1 MTPCRK
7 MSLSPCQPTRIMD
20 SLSLNDI
27 INENTEFIPLMISDD
42 EVEINN
48 EQLPELLPILPL
60 RNTVIFPGVVAPIT
74 AGRDKSLRLIRSITD
89 EPKFVGMIAQ
99 KDGETEEP
107 GAGDVFPTGTLA
119 QIVKSFKMPDGNT
132 TIIIQGKKR
141 FRILEWTQNEPFNM
155 AKVEFLPE
163 FVPGE
168 EDIEFNVLM
177 DSIKEVAGRLI
188 QESPNIPSEAQ
199 AALDNIKS
207 NTFLLN
213 FIASNSSMT
222 LNKKQEVLGLDSL
235 KERATKVLEGLNR
248 ELRMLEVKNEIHD
261 KVKHEFD
268 QQQREYFLHQ
278 QMKTIQEELGGN
290 SSETEIQEMR
300 QKSTAKKWN
309 KKASDHFEK
318 ELKKL
323 QRLNP
328 QMPEFA
334 IQRNYLEF
342 LLELPFESKGR
353 ADINLKKAENILHK
367 DHYGLEKVK
376 ERILEHLAVLK
387 LKGDMKSPILCLAGP
402 PGVGKTSLGKSI
414 ADALGRPY
422 VRMSLGGLRDEAEI
436 RGHRKTYIGAMPG
449 RILQNMKKA
458 GSNDPVFILDEIDKL
473 SYGNGGDPS
482 SSMLEVLDPEQNDS
496 FYDNYLEM
504 GYDLSKVFFIATAN
518 NLGAIQP
525 ALLDRMEI
533 IDVTGYTTDEKV
545 EIAKRHLVPKQ
556 LGNHGITK
564 DQFSI
569 AKRELKSVVE
579 GYTRESGVRNLDK
592 KIAKLIRS
600 TAKDIAMGDVEKA
613 KIGKSDLETILGPS
627 RERDVYEGNDH
638 AGVVTGLAWTP
649 VGGDILFIESSL
661 HKGTGK
667 VIITGNLG
675 DVMKESATIAM
686 AYLKA
691 NSDQVGIDAGL
702 FNAYDINIHV
712 PQGAIPKDGPSAGVT
727 LLTALTSLFKQQLVA
742 PKLAMTGEIT
752 LRGKVLPVGGIK
764 EKILAAKRA
773 KINTIILCDKNRR
786 DIEEI
791 EDHYIKGMT
800 FHYVSE
806 MQEVLELAILDKKV
820 KGAKVLEPSLKKG

>member
-1 MTPCRK
+1 
-7 MSLSPCQPTRIMD
+7 MD
-20 SLSLNDI
+20 SLSLSDI
-27 INENTEFIPLMISDD
+27 INESTEFIPLMTSDD
-42 EVEINN
+42 EVEINSTD
-48 EQLPELLPILPL
+48 LPEELAILPL

-74 AGRDKSLRLIRSITD
+74 AGRDKSLRLIRSITE
-89 EPKFVGMIAQ
+89 EPKYVGMIAQ
-99 KDGETEEP
+99 RDGDNEDP
-107 GAGDVFPTGTLA
+107 GAADVFPIGTLA

-141 FRILEWTQNEPFNM
+141 FKVLEWTQTEPYNR

-163 FVPGE
+163 FVPA
-168 EDIEFNVLM
+168 EDDVEFNILM
-177 DSIKEVAGRLI
+177 ESIKDVAAQLI
-188 QESPNIPSEAQ
+188 QDSPHIPTEAQ

-222 LNKKQEVLGLDSL
+222 LDKKQEVLELDEL
-235 KERATKVLEGLNR
+235 KDRATKVLEGLNL
-248 ELRMLEVKNEIHD
+248 ELKMLEVKNEIQD

-290 SSETEIQEMR
+290 SSETEIEELR
-300 QKSTAKKWN
+300 QRAKTKTWDEGTAERF
-309 KKASDHFEK
+309 DK
-318 ELKKL
+318 EIKKL

-342 LLELPFESKGR
+342 MLDLPFEPKGSSEI
-353 ADINLKKAENILHK
+353 DLKAATAVLDK

-387 LKGDMKSPILCLAGP
+387 LKGDMKSPIIFLAGP

-414 ADALGRPY
+414 AEALGRPY

-473 SYGNGGDPS
+473 SYGTGGDPS

-525 ALLDRMEI
+525 ALLDRMEV
-533 IDVTGYTTDEKV
+533 IDVTGYTIEEKV
-545 EIAKRHLVPKQ
+545 EIARQHLVPKQ
-556 LGNHGITK
+556 LDNHGLTK

-569 AKRELKSVVE
+569 TKPVLKSLVE

-592 KIAKLIRS
+592 KVAKLIRS
-600 TAKDIAMGDVEKA
+600 TAKDVAMGNETVPSISKEQLEK
-613 KIGKSDLETILGPS
+613 ILGPS
-627 RERDVYEGNDH
+627 RERDIYEGNAH

-661 HKGTGK
+661 AKGNGK

-675 DVMKESATIAM
+675 DVMKESATIAL
-686 AYLKA
+686 AYLKSNA
-691 NSDQVGIDAGL
+691 EQLGIDSRL
-702 FNAYDINIHV
+702 FTSYDINIHV

-727 LLTALTSLFKQQLVA
+727 LLTALTSLFTQKKVA

-773 KINTIILCDKNRR
+773 KITNILLCDKNRK

-791 EDHYIKGMT
+791 EAHYLKGMT
-800 FHYVSE
+800 FHYVQE
-806 MQEVLELAILDKKV
+806 MSEVLELAILDQKV
-820 KGAKVLEPSLKKG
+820 KGAKKLEPAKKNG

>member
-1 MTPCRK
+1 
-7 MSLSPCQPTRIMD
+7 MD
-20 SLSLNDI
+20 SLSLSDI
-27 INENTEFIPLMISDD
+27 INESTEFIPLMTSDD
-42 EVEINN
+42 EVEINSTD
-48 EQLPELLPILPL
+48 LPEELAILPL

-74 AGRDKSLRLIRSITD
+74 AGRDKSLRLIRSITE
-89 EPKFVGMIAQ
+89 EPKYVGMIAQ
-99 KDGETEEP
+99 RDGDNEDP
-107 GAGDVFPTGTLA
+107 GAADVFPIGTLA

-141 FRILEWTQNEPFNM
+141 FKVLEWTQTEPYNR

-163 FVPGE
+163 FVPA
-168 EDIEFNVLM
+168 EDDVEFNILM
-177 DSIKEVAGRLI
+177 ESIKDVAAQLI
-188 QESPNIPSEAQ
+188 QDSPHIPTEAQ

-222 LNKKQEVLGLDSL
+222 LDKKQEVLELDEL
-235 KERATKVLEGLNR
+235 KDRATKVLEGLNL
-248 ELRMLEVKNEIHD
+248 ELKMLEVKNEIQD

-290 SSETEIQEMR
+290 SSETEIEELR
-300 QKSTAKKWN
+300 QRAKTKTWNDSTAERF
-309 KKASDHFEK
+309 DK
-318 ELKKL
+318 EIKKL

-342 LLELPFESKGR
+342 MLDLPFEPKGSSEI
-353 ADINLKKAENILHK
+353 DLKAATAVLDK

-387 LKGDMKSPILCLAGP
+387 LKGDMKSPIICLAGP

-414 ADALGRPY
+414 AEALGRPY

-473 SYGNGGDPS
+473 SYGTGGDPS

-525 ALLDRMEI
+525 ALLDRMEV
-533 IDVTGYTTDEKV
+533 IDVTGYTIEEKV
-545 EIAKRHLVPKQ
+545 EIARQHLVPKQ
-556 LGNHGITK
+556 LDNHGLTK

-569 AKRELKSVVE
+569 TKPVLKSLVE

-592 KIAKLIRS
+592 KVAKLIRS
-600 TAKDIAMGDVEKA
+600 TAKDVAMGNEAVSSISKEQLEK
-613 KIGKSDLETILGPS
+613 ILGPS
-627 RERDVYEGNDH
+627 RERDIYEGNAH

-661 HKGTGK
+661 AKGNGK

-675 DVMKESATIAM
+675 DVMKESATIAL
-686 AYLKA
+686 AYLKSNA
-691 NSDQVGIDAGL
+691 EQLGIDSRL
-702 FNAYDINIHV
+702 FTSYDINIHV

-727 LLTALTSLFKQQLVA
+727 LLTALTSLFTQKKVA

-773 KINTIILCDKNRR
+773 KITNILLCDKNRK

-791 EDHYIKGMT
+791 EAHYLKGMT
-800 FHYVSE
+800 FHYVQE
-806 MQEVLELAILDKKV
+806 MSEVLELAILDQKV
-820 KGAKVLEPSLKKG
+820 KGAKKLEPAKKNG

>member
-1 MTPCRK
+1 MDTL
-7 MSLSPCQPTRIMD
+7 SLS
-20 SLSLNDI
+20 DI
-27 INENTEFIPLMISDD
+27 ISESTEFIPLMTSDE
-42 EVEINN
+42 EVEINDD
-48 EQLPELLPILPL
+48 QIPELLPILPL

-74 AGRDKSLRLIRSITD
+74 AGRDKSLRLIKSIKED
-89 EPKFVGMIAQ
+89 QKFVGMIAQ
-99 KDGETEEP
+99 RDGATEDP
-107 GAGDVFPTGTLA
+107 GQNEVFPTGTLA

-141 FRILEWTQNEPFNM
+141 FRILEWVETEPFNM

-168 EDIEFNVLM
+168 DDAEFTVLM
-177 DSIKEVAGRLI
+177 DSIKDIAARLI
-188 QESPNIPSEAQ
+188 QESPHIPSEAQ

-213 FIASNSSMT
+213 FIASNSSMK
-222 LNKKQEVLGLDSL
+222 LEKKQEVLELDSL
-235 KERATKVLEGLNR
+235 KERAVKVLEGLNL
-248 ELRMLEVKNEIHD
+248 ELKMLEVKNEIHD

-290 SSETEIQEMR
+290 SSEGDIEEMR
-300 QKSTAKKWN
+300 QRSKGKTWDSKT
-309 KKASDHFEK
+309 SEHFEK
-318 ELKKL
+318 ELRKL

-342 LLELPFESKGR
+342 MLDLPFKSKGD
-353 ADINLKKAENILHK
+353 ASINLKAAQKSLDA

-414 ADALGRPY
+414 AEALGRPY

-449 RILQNMKKA
+449 RVLQNMKKA

-473 SYGNGGDPS
+473 SYGTGGDPS
-482 SSMLEVLDPEQNDS
+482 SSMLEVLDPEQNNS

-533 IDVTGYTTDEKV
+533 INVSGYTTDEKV

-556 LGNHGITK
+556 LENHGLTK
-564 DQFSI
+564 GQFSI
-569 AKRELKSVVE
+569 GKPELKAVVE
-579 GYTRESGVRNLDK
+579 GYTRESGVRSLDK
-592 KIAKLIRS
+592 KVAKLIRH
-600 TAKDIAMGDVEKA
+600 TAKDIAMGDADVVKIEKEA
-613 KIGKSDLETILGPS
+613 IGTILGPS
-627 RERDVYEGNDH
+627 RERDSYEGNDH

-649 VGGDILFIESSL
+649 VGGDILFIESSISR
-661 HKGTGK
+661 GNGK
-667 VIITGNLG
+667 VIVTGNLG
-675 DVMKESATIAM
+675 DVMKESATIAL
-686 AYLKA
+686 AYLKSNA
-691 NSDQVGIDAGL
+691 EELGIDPKL
-702 FNAYDINIHV
+702 FTSYDINIHV
-712 PQGAIPKDGPSAGVT
+712 PQGAIPKDGPSAGIT
-727 LLTALTSLFKQQLVA
+727 LLTALTSLFTQKRVA
-742 PKLAMTGEIT
+742 AKLAMTGEIT

-773 KINTIILCDKNRR
+773 KITTIVLCDKNRK

-791 EDHYIKGMT
+791 EDHYLKGMT
-800 FHYVSE
+800 FHYVGE
-806 MQEVLELAILDKKV
+806 MREVLDLAILDQKV
-820 KGAKVLEPSLKKG
+820 KNAKKLVPVETIKS

>member
-1 MTPCRK
+1 
-7 MSLSPCQPTRIMD
+7 MD
-20 SLSLNDI
+20 SLSLSDI
-27 INENTEFIPLMISDD
+27 INESTEFIPLMTSDD
-42 EVEINN
+42 EVEINSTD
-48 EQLPELLPILPL
+48 LPEELAILPL

-74 AGRDKSLRLIRSITD
+74 AGRDKSLRLIRGITG
-89 EPKFVGMIAQ
+89 EPKYVGMIAQ
-99 KDGETEEP
+99 RDGDNEDP
-107 GAGDVFPTGTLA
+107 GASDVFPIGTLA

-141 FRILEWTQNEPFNM
+141 FKVLEWTQTEPYNR

-163 FVPGE
+163 FVPA
-168 EDIEFNVLM
+168 EDDVEFNILM
-177 DSIKEVAGRLI
+177 ESIKDIAAQLI
-188 QESPNIPSEAQ
+188 QDSPHIPTEAQ

-222 LNKKQEVLGLDSL
+222 LDKKQEVLELDEL
-235 KERATKVLEGLNR
+235 KDRATKVLEGLNL
-248 ELRMLEVKNEIHD
+248 ELKMLEVKNEIQD
-261 KVKHEFD
+261 KVKNEFD

-290 SSETEIQEMR
+290 SSETEIEELR
-300 QKSTAKKWN
+300 QRAKTKTWNDSTAERF
-309 KKASDHFEK
+309 DK
-318 ELKKL
+318 EIKKL

-342 LLELPFESKGR
+342 MLDLPFEPKGSSEI
-353 ADINLKKAENILHK
+353 DLKAATAVLDK

-387 LKGDMKSPILCLAGP
+387 LKGDMKSPIICLGGP

-414 ADALGRPY
+414 AEALGRPY

-473 SYGNGGDPS
+473 SYGTGGDPS

-525 ALLDRMEI
+525 ALLDRMEV
-533 IDVTGYTTDEKV
+533 IDVNGYTIEEKV
-545 EIAKRHLVPKQ
+545 EIARQHLVPKQ
-556 LGNHGITK
+556 LDNHGLTK

-569 AKRELKSVVE
+569 TKPVLKSLVE

-592 KIAKLIRS
+592 KVAKLIRS
-600 TAKDIAMGDVEKA
+600 TAKDVAMGNEAVQSISKEQLEK
-613 KIGKSDLETILGPS
+613 ILGPS
-627 RERDVYEGNDH
+627 RERDIYEGNTH

-661 HKGTGK
+661 AKGTGK

-675 DVMKESATIAM
+675 DVMKESATIAL
-686 AYLKA
+686 AYLKSNA
-691 NSDQVGIDAGL
+691 EQLGIDSRL
-702 FNAYDINIHV
+702 FTSYDINIHV

-727 LLTALTSLFKQQLVA
+727 LLTALTSLFTQKKVA

-773 KINTIILCDKNRR
+773 KITNILLCDKNRK

-791 EDHYIKGMT
+791 EAHYLKGMT
-800 FHYVSE
+800 FHYVQE
-806 MQEVLELAILDKKV
+806 MSEVLELAILDQKV
-820 KGAKVLEPSLKKG
+820 KGAKKLEPLKKNG

>member
-1 MTPCRK
+1 
-7 MSLSPCQPTRIMD
+7 MD
-20 SLSLNDI
+20 SLSLSDI
-27 INENTEFIPLMISDD
+27 INESTEFIPLMTSDE

-48 EQLPELLPILPL
+48 TDLPEELPILPL

-74 AGRDKSLRLIRSITD
+74 AGRDKSLRLIRDIKE
-89 EPKFVGMIAQ
+89 EPKYVGMITQ
-99 KDGETEEP
+99 KDGDTEEP
-107 GAGDVFPTGTLA
+107 TSDDVFPTGTLA

-141 FRILEWTQNEPFNM
+141 FRILEWTTTEPYNR

-163 FVPGE
+163 FVPEE
-168 EDIEFNVLM
+168 EDVEFNIVM
-177 DSIKEVAGRLI
+177 DSIKEVAAQLI
-188 QESPNIPSEAQ
+188 QDSPHIPTEAQ

-213 FIASNSSMT
+213 FIASNSSMV
-222 LNKKQEVLGLDSL
+222 LEKKQEVLELDSL
-235 KERATKVLEGLNR
+235 KDRASNVLEGLNL
-248 ELRMLEVKNEIHD
+248 ELKKLEVKNEIQD
-261 KVKHEFD
+261 KVKLEFD

-290 SSETEIQEMR
+290 SSETEIEELR
-300 QKSTAKKWN
+300 QRAKKKKWN
-309 KKASDHFEK
+309 PSSSERFNK

-342 LLELPFESKGR
+342 MLDLPYEGKGL
-353 ADINLKKAENILHK
+353 ASIDLKDATKVLDR

-387 LKGDMKSPILCLAGP
+387 LKGDMKSPIICLAGP

-414 ADALGRPY
+414 AEALGRPY
-422 VRMSLGGLRDEAEI
+422 LRMSLGGLRDEAEI

-473 SYGNGGDPS
+473 SYGTGGDPS

-525 ALLDRMEI
+525 ALLDRMEV
-533 IDVTGYTTDEKV
+533 IDVTGYTIEEKV
-545 EIAKRHLVPKQ
+545 EIAKQHLVPKQ
-556 LGNHGITK
+556 LDNHGITK

-569 AKRELKSVVE
+569 AKPTLKSLVE

-592 KIAKLIRS
+592 KVAKLVRS
-600 TAKDIAMGDVEKA
+600 TAKDIALGTEAHTKVNVER
-613 KIGKSDLETILGPS
+613 LEEILGPP
-627 RERDVYEGNDH
+627 RERDIYEGNNH

-661 HKGTGK
+661 AKGSGK

-675 DVMKESATIAM
+675 VVMKESATIAI

-691 NSDQVGIDAGL
+691 NADELGIDQNL
-702 FNAYDINIHV
+702 FKAYDINIHV
-712 PQGAIPKDGPSAGVT
+712 PQGAIPKDGPSAGIT
-727 LLTALTSLFKQQLVA
+727 LLTALTSLFTQKKVA

-752 LRGKVLPVGGIK
+752 LRGRVLPVGGIK

-773 KINTIILCDKNRR
+773 KISTILLCEKNRK

-791 EDHYIKGMT
+791 EAHYLKGMT
-800 FHYVSE
+800 FHYISE
-806 MQEVLELAILDKKV
+806 MSEVLDLAILNQKV
-820 KGAKVLEPSLKKG
+820 KGAKTLSVETKKT

>member
-1 MTPCRK
+1 MNMDTL
-7 MSLSPCQPTRIMD
+7 SLS
-20 SLSLNDI
+20 DI
-27 INENTEFIPLMISDD
+27 ISESTEFIPLMTSDE
-42 EVEINN
+42 EVEINDD
-48 EQLPELLPILPL
+48 QIPELLPILPL

-74 AGRDKSLRLIRSITD
+74 AGRDKSLRLIKSIKED
-89 EPKFVGMIAQ
+89 QKFVGMIAQ
-99 KDGETEEP
+99 RDGATEDP
-107 GAGDVFPTGTLA
+107 GQNEVFPTGTLA

-141 FRILEWTQNEPFNM
+141 FRILEWVETEPFNM

-168 EDIEFNVLM
+168 DDTEFTVLM
-177 DSIKEVAGRLI
+177 DSIKDIAARLI
-188 QESPNIPSEAQ
+188 QESPHIPSEAQ

-213 FIASNSSMT
+213 FIASNSSMK
-222 LNKKQEVLGLDSL
+222 LEKKQEVLELDSL
-235 KERATKVLEGLNR
+235 KERAVKVLEGLNL
-248 ELRMLEVKNEIHD
+248 ELKMLEVKNEIHD

-290 SSETEIQEMR
+290 SSEGDIEEMR
-300 QKSTAKKWN
+300 QRSKSKTWDSKT
-309 KKASDHFEK
+309 SEHFEK
-318 ELKKL
+318 ELRKL

-342 LLELPFESKGR
+342 ILDLPFESKGD
-353 ADINLKKAENILHK
+353 ASINLKAAQKSLDA

-414 ADALGRPY
+414 AEALGRPY

-449 RILQNMKKA
+449 RVLQNMKKA

-473 SYGNGGDPS
+473 SYGTGGDPS
-482 SSMLEVLDPEQNDS
+482 SSMLEVLDPEQNNS

-533 IDVTGYTTDEKV
+533 INVSGYTTDEKV

-556 LGNHGITK
+556 LENHGLTK
-564 DQFSI
+564 GQFSI
-569 AKRELKSVVE
+569 GKPELKAVVE
-579 GYTRESGVRNLDK
+579 GYTRESGVRSLDK
-592 KIAKLIRS
+592 KVAKLIRH
-600 TAKDIAMGDVEKA
+600 TAKDIAMGDADVVKIEKEA
-613 KIGKSDLETILGPS
+613 IGTILGPS
-627 RERDVYEGNDH
+627 RERDSYEGNDH

-649 VGGDILFIESSL
+649 VGGDILFIESSISR
-661 HKGTGK
+661 GNGK
-667 VIITGNLG
+667 VIVTGNLG
-675 DVMKESATIAM
+675 DVMKESATIAL
-686 AYLKA
+686 AYLKSNA
-691 NSDQVGIDAGL
+691 EELGIDPKL
-702 FNAYDINIHV
+702 FTSYDINIHV
-712 PQGAIPKDGPSAGVT
+712 PQGAIPKDGPSAGIT
-727 LLTALTSLFKQQLVA
+727 LLTALTSLFTQKRVA
-742 PKLAMTGEIT
+742 AKLAMTGEIT

-773 KINTIILCDKNRR
+773 KITTIVLCDKNRK

-791 EDHYIKGMT
+791 EDHYLKGMT
-800 FHYVSE
+800 FHYVGE
-806 MQEVLELAILDKKV
+806 MREVLDLAILDQKV
-820 KGAKVLEPSLKKG
+820 KNAKKLVPVETKKS

>member
-1 MTPCRK
+1 
-7 MSLSPCQPTRIMD
+7 MD
-20 SLSLNDI
+20 SLSLSDI
-27 INENTEFIPLMISDD
+27 INESTEFIPLMTSDE

-48 EQLPELLPILPL
+48 TDLPEELPILPL

-74 AGRDKSLRLIRSITD
+74 AGRDKSLRLIRDIKE
-89 EPKFVGMIAQ
+89 EPKYVGMITQ
-99 KDGETEEP
+99 KDGDTEEP
-107 GAGDVFPTGTLA
+107 TSDDVFPTGTLA

-141 FRILEWTQNEPFNM
+141 FRILEWTTTEPYNR

-163 FVPGE
+163 FVP
-168 EDIEFNVLM
+168 EDDDVEFNIVM
-177 DSIKEVAGRLI
+177 DSIKEVAAQLI
-188 QESPNIPSEAQ
+188 QDSPHIPTEAQ
-199 AALDNIKS
+199 TALDNIKS

-213 FIASNSSMT
+213 FIASNSSMV
-222 LNKKQEVLGLDSL
+222 LDKKQEVLELDSL
-235 KERATKVLEGLNR
+235 KDRASNVLEGLNL
-248 ELRMLEVKNEIHD
+248 ELKKLEVKNEIQD
-261 KVKHEFD
+261 KVKLEFD

-290 SSETEIQEMR
+290 SSETEIEELR
-300 QKSTAKKWN
+300 QRAKK
-309 KKASDHFEK
+309 KKWDPSSSERFNK

-342 LLELPFESKGR
+342 MLDLPFEGKGL
-353 ADINLKKAENILHK
+353 ASIDLKGATKVLDR

-387 LKGDMKSPILCLAGP
+387 LKGDMKSPIICLAGP

-414 ADALGRPY
+414 AEALGRPY

-473 SYGNGGDPS
+473 SYGTGGDPS

-525 ALLDRMEI
+525 ALLDRMEV
-533 IDVTGYTTDEKV
+533 IDVTGYTIEEKV
-545 EIAKRHLVPKQ
+545 EIAKQHLVPKQ
-556 LGNHGITK
+556 LDNHGITK

-569 AKRELKSVVE
+569 SKPTLKSLVE

-592 KIAKLIRS
+592 KVAKLVRS
-600 TAKDIAMGDVEKA
+600 TAKDIALGAEAYTKVNVER
-613 KIGKSDLETILGPS
+613 LEEILGPP
-627 RERDVYEGNDH
+627 RERDIYEGNNH

-661 HKGTGK
+661 AKGSGK

-675 DVMKESATIAM
+675 AVMKESATIAI

-691 NSDQVGIDAGL
+691 NADELGIDQNL
-702 FNAYDINIHV
+702 FKAYDINIHV
-712 PQGAIPKDGPSAGVT
+712 PQGAIPKDGPSAGIT
-727 LLTALTSLFKQQLVA
+727 LLTALTSLFTQKKVA

-752 LRGKVLPVGGIK
+752 LRGRVLPVGGIK

-773 KINTIILCDKNRR
+773 KISTILLCEKNRK

-791 EDHYIKGMT
+791 EAHYLKGMT
-800 FHYVSE
+800 FHYISE
-806 MQEVLELAILDKKV
+806 MSEVLDLAILNQKV
-820 KGAKVLEPSLKKG
+820 KGAKTLSAETKKT

>member
-1 MTPCRK
+1 MF
-7 MSLSPCQPTRIMD
+7 SCQEIDFMD
-20 SLSLNDI
+20 SLSLSDI
-27 INENTEFIPLMISDD
+27 INESTEFIPLMTSDE

-48 EQLPELLPILPL
+48 TDLPEELPILPL

-74 AGRDKSLRLIRSITD
+74 AGRDKSLRLIRDIKE
-89 EPKFVGMIAQ
+89 EPKYVGMITQ
-99 KDGETEEP
+99 KDGDTEEP
-107 GAGDVFPTGTLA
+107 TSDDVFPTGTLA

-141 FRILEWTQNEPFNM
+141 FRILEWTTTEPYNR

-163 FVPGE
+163 FVPEE
-168 EDIEFNVLM
+168 EDVEFNIVM
-177 DSIKEVAGRLI
+177 DSIKEVAAQLI
-188 QESPNIPSEAQ
+188 QDSPHIPTEAQ

-213 FIASNSSMT
+213 FIASNSSMV
-222 LNKKQEVLGLDSL
+222 LEKKQEVLELDSL
-235 KERATKVLEGLNR
+235 KDRASNVLEGLNL
-248 ELRMLEVKNEIHD
+248 ELKKLEVKNEIQD
-261 KVKHEFD
+261 KVKLEFD

-290 SSETEIQEMR
+290 SSETEIEELR
-300 QKSTAKKWN
+300 QRAKK
-309 KKASDHFEK
+309 KKWDPSSSERFNK

-342 LLELPFESKGR
+342 MLDLPYEGKGL
-353 ADINLKKAENILHK
+353 ASIDLKGATKVLDR

-387 LKGDMKSPILCLAGP
+387 LKGDMKSPIICLAGP

-414 ADALGRPY
+414 AEALGRPY

-473 SYGNGGDPS
+473 SYGTGGDPS

-525 ALLDRMEI
+525 ALLDRMEV
-533 IDVTGYTTDEKV
+533 IDVTGYTIEEKV
-545 EIAKRHLVPKQ
+545 EIAKQHLVPKQ
-556 LGNHGITK
+556 LDNHGITK

-569 AKRELKSVVE
+569 AKPTLKSLVE

-592 KIAKLIRS
+592 KVAKLVRS
-600 TAKDIAMGDVEKA
+600 TAKDIALGTEAHTKVNVDR
-613 KIGKSDLETILGPS
+613 LEEILGPP
-627 RERDVYEGNDH
+627 RERDIYEGNNH

-661 HKGTGK
+661 AKGSGK

-675 DVMKESATIAM
+675 AVMKESATIAI

-691 NSDQVGIDAGL
+691 NADELGIDQNL
-702 FNAYDINIHV
+702 FKAYDINIHV
-712 PQGAIPKDGPSAGVT
+712 PQGAIPKDGPSAGIT
-727 LLTALTSLFKQQLVA
+727 LLTALTSLFTQKKVA

-752 LRGKVLPVGGIK
+752 LRGRVLPVGGIK

-773 KINTIILCDKNRR
+773 KISTILLCEKNRK

-791 EDHYIKGMT
+791 EAHYLKGMT
-800 FHYVSE
+800 FHYISE
-806 MQEVLELAILDKKV
+806 MSEVLDLAILNQKV
-820 KGAKVLEPSLKKG
+820 KGAKTLSAETKKRD

>member
-1 MTPCRK
+1 
-7 MSLSPCQPTRIMD
+7 MD
-20 SLSLNDI
+20 SLSLSDI
-27 INENTEFIPLMISDD
+27 INESTEFIPLMTSDE

-48 EQLPELLPILPL
+48 TDLPEELPILPL

-74 AGRDKSLRLIRSITD
+74 AGRDKSLRLIRDIKE
-89 EPKFVGMIAQ
+89 EPKYVGMITQ
-99 KDGETEEP
+99 KDGDTEEP
-107 GAGDVFPTGTLA
+107 TSDDVFPTGTLA

-141 FRILEWTQNEPFNM
+141 FRILEWTTTEPYNR

-163 FVPGE
+163 FVP
-168 EDIEFNVLM
+168 EDDDVEFNIVM
-177 DSIKEVAGRLI
+177 DSIKEVAAQLI
-188 QESPNIPSEAQ
+188 QDSPHIPTEAQ
-199 AALDNIKS
+199 TALDNIKS

-213 FIASNSSMT
+213 FIASNSSMV
-222 LNKKQEVLGLDSL
+222 LDKKQEVLELDSL
-235 KERATKVLEGLNR
+235 KDRASNVLEGLNL
-248 ELRMLEVKNEIHD
+248 ELKKLEVKNEIQD
-261 KVKHEFD
+261 KVKLEFD

-290 SSETEIQEMR
+290 SSETEIEELR
-300 QKSTAKKWN
+300 QRAKK
-309 KKASDHFEK
+309 KKWDPSSSERFNK

-342 LLELPFESKGR
+342 MLDLPYEGKGL
-353 ADINLKKAENILHK
+353 ASIDLKDATKVLDR

-387 LKGDMKSPILCLAGP
+387 LKGDMKSPIICLAGP

-414 ADALGRPY
+414 AEALGRPY

-473 SYGNGGDPS
+473 SYGTGGDPS

-525 ALLDRMEI
+525 ALLDRMEV
-533 IDVTGYTTDEKV
+533 IDVTGYTIEEKV
-545 EIAKRHLVPKQ
+545 EIAKQHLVPKQ
-556 LGNHGITK
+556 LDNHGITK

-569 AKRELKSVVE
+569 AKPTLKSLVE

-592 KIAKLIRS
+592 KVAKLVRS
-600 TAKDIAMGDVEKA
+600 TAKDIALGTEAHTKVNVER
-613 KIGKSDLETILGPS
+613 LEEILGPP
-627 RERDVYEGNDH
+627 RERDIYEGNNH

-661 HKGTGK
+661 AKGSGK

-675 DVMKESATIAM
+675 VVMKESATIAI

-691 NSDQVGIDAGL
+691 NADELGIDQNL
-702 FNAYDINIHV
+702 FKAYDINIHV
-712 PQGAIPKDGPSAGVT
+712 PQGAIPKDGPSAGIT
-727 LLTALTSLFKQQLVA
+727 LLTALTSLFTQKKVA

-752 LRGKVLPVGGIK
+752 LRGRVLPVGGIK

-773 KINTIILCDKNRR
+773 KISTILLCEKNRK

-791 EDHYIKGMT
+791 EAHYLKGMT
-800 FHYVSE
+800 FHYISE
-806 MQEVLELAILDKKV
+806 MSEVLDLAILNQKV
-820 KGAKVLEPSLKKG
+820 KGAKTLSAETKKRD

>member
-1 MTPCRK
+1 MNMDTL
-7 MSLSPCQPTRIMD
+7 SLS
-20 SLSLNDI
+20 DI
-27 INENTEFIPLMISDD
+27 ISESTEFIPLMTSDE
-42 EVEINN
+42 EVEINDD
-48 EQLPELLPILPL
+48 QIPELLPILPL

-74 AGRDKSLRLIRSITD
+74 AGRDKSLRLIKSIKED
-89 EPKFVGMIAQ
+89 QKFVGMIAQ
-99 KDGETEEP
+99 RDGATEDP
-107 GAGDVFPTGTLA
+107 GQNEVFPTGTLA

-141 FRILEWTQNEPFNM
+141 FRILEWVETEPFNM

-168 EDIEFNVLM
+168 DDAEFTVLM
-177 DSIKEVAGRLI
+177 DSIKDIAARLI
-188 QESPNIPSEAQ
+188 QESPHIPSEAQ

-213 FIASNSSMT
+213 FIASNSSMK
-222 LNKKQEVLGLDSL
+222 LEKKQEVLELDSL
-235 KERATKVLEGLNR
+235 KERAVKVLEGLNL
-248 ELRMLEVKNEIHD
+248 ELKMLEVKNEIHD

-290 SSETEIQEMR
+290 SSEGDIEEMR
-300 QKSTAKKWN
+300 QRSKGKTWDSKT
-309 KKASDHFEK
+309 SEHFEK
-318 ELKKL
+318 ELRKL

-342 LLELPFESKGR
+342 ILDLPFESKGD
-353 ADINLKKAENILHK
+353 ASINLKAAQKSLDS

-414 ADALGRPY
+414 AEALGRPY

-449 RILQNMKKA
+449 RVLQNMKKA

-473 SYGNGGDPS
+473 SYGTGGDPS
-482 SSMLEVLDPEQNDS
+482 SSMLEVLDPEQNNS

-533 IDVTGYTTDEKV
+533 INVSGYTTDEKV

-556 LGNHGITK
+556 LENHGLTK
-564 DQFSI
+564 GQFSI
-569 AKRELKSVVE
+569 GKPELKAVVE
-579 GYTRESGVRNLDK
+579 GYTRESGVRSLDK
-592 KIAKLIRS
+592 KVAKLIRH
-600 TAKDIAMGDVEKA
+600 TAKDIAMGDADVVKIEKEA
-613 KIGKSDLETILGPS
+613 IGTILGPS
-627 RERDVYEGNDH
+627 RERDSYEGNDH

-649 VGGDILFIESSL
+649 VGGDILFIESSISR
-661 HKGTGK
+661 GNGK
-667 VIITGNLG
+667 VIVTGNLG
-675 DVMKESATIAM
+675 DVMKESATIAL
-686 AYLKA
+686 AYLKSNA
-691 NSDQVGIDAGL
+691 EELGIDPKL
-702 FNAYDINIHV
+702 FTSYDINIHV
-712 PQGAIPKDGPSAGVT
+712 PQGAIPKDGPSAGIT
-727 LLTALTSLFKQQLVA
+727 LLTALTSLFTQKRVA
-742 PKLAMTGEIT
+742 AKLAMTGEIT

-773 KINTIILCDKNRR
+773 KITTIVLCDKNRK

-791 EDHYIKGMT
+791 EDHYLKGMT
-800 FHYVSE
+800 FHYVGE
-806 MQEVLELAILDKKV
+806 MREVLDLAILDQKV
-820 KGAKVLEPSLKKG
+820 KNAKKLVPVETKKS

>member
-1 MTPCRK
+1 
-7 MSLSPCQPTRIMD
+7 MD
-20 SLSLNDI
+20 SLSLSDI
-27 INENTEFIPLMISDD
+27 INESTEFIPLMTSDE

-48 EQLPELLPILPL
+48 TDLPEELPILPL

-74 AGRDKSLRLIRSITD
+74 AGRDKSLRLIRDIKE
-89 EPKFVGMIAQ
+89 EPKYVGMITQ
-99 KDGETEEP
+99 KDGDTEEP
-107 GAGDVFPTGTLA
+107 TSDDVFPTGTLA

-141 FRILEWTQNEPFNM
+141 FRILEWTTTEPYNR

-163 FVPGE
+163 FVP
-168 EDIEFNVLM
+168 EDDDVEFNIVM
-177 DSIKEVAGRLI
+177 DSIKEVAAQLI
-188 QESPNIPSEAQ
+188 QDSPHIPTEAQ
-199 AALDNIKS
+199 TALDNIKS

-213 FIASNSSMT
+213 FIASNSSMV
-222 LNKKQEVLGLDSL
+222 LDKKQEVLELDSL
-235 KERATKVLEGLNR
+235 KDRASNVLEGLNL
-248 ELRMLEVKNEIHD
+248 ELKKLEVKNEIQD
-261 KVKHEFD
+261 KVKLEFD

-290 SSETEIQEMR
+290 SSETEIEELR
-300 QKSTAKKWN
+300 QRAKK
-309 KKASDHFEK
+309 KKWDPSSSERFNK

-342 LLELPFESKGR
+342 MLDLPFEGKGL
-353 ADINLKKAENILHK
+353 ASIDLKGATKVLDR

-387 LKGDMKSPILCLAGP
+387 LKGDMKSPIICLAGP

-414 ADALGRPY
+414 AEALGRPY

-473 SYGNGGDPS
+473 SYGTGGDPS

-525 ALLDRMEI
+525 ALLDRMEV
-533 IDVTGYTTDEKV
+533 IDVTGYTIEEKV
-545 EIAKRHLVPKQ
+545 EIAKQHLVPKQ
-556 LGNHGITK
+556 LDNHGITK

-569 AKRELKSVVE
+569 SKPTLKSLVE

-592 KIAKLIRS
+592 KVAKLVRS
-600 TAKDIAMGDVEKA
+600 TAKDIALGIEAHTKVNVER
-613 KIGKSDLETILGPS
+613 LEEILGPP
-627 RERDVYEGNDH
+627 RERDIYEGNNH

-661 HKGTGK
+661 AKGSGK

-675 DVMKESATIAM
+675 AVMKESATIAI

-691 NSDQVGIDAGL
+691 NADELGIDQNL
-702 FNAYDINIHV
+702 FKAYDINIHV
-712 PQGAIPKDGPSAGVT
+712 PQGAIPKDGPSAGIT
-727 LLTALTSLFKQQLVA
+727 LLTALTSLFTQKKVA

-752 LRGKVLPVGGIK
+752 LRGRVLPVGGIK

-773 KINTIILCDKNRR
+773 KISTILLCEKNRK

-791 EDHYIKGMT
+791 EAHYLKGMT
-800 FHYVSE
+800 FHYISE
-806 MQEVLELAILDKKV
+806 MSEVLDLAILNQKV
-820 KGAKVLEPSLKKG
+820 KGAKTLSAETKKLD

>member
-1 MTPCRK
+1 
-7 MSLSPCQPTRIMD
+7 MD
-20 SLSLNDI
+20 SLSLSDI
-27 INENTEFIPLMISDD
+27 INESTEFIPLMTSDD
-42 EVEINN
+42 EVEINSTD
-48 EQLPELLPILPL
+48 LPEELAILPL

-74 AGRDKSLRLIRSITD
+74 AGRDKSLRLIRSITE
-89 EPKFVGMIAQ
+89 EPKYVGMIAQ
-99 KDGETEEP
+99 RDGDNEDP
-107 GAGDVFPTGTLA
+107 GGADVFPIGTLA

-141 FRILEWTQNEPFNM
+141 FKVLEWTQTEPYNR

-163 FVPGE
+163 FVPA
-168 EDIEFNVLM
+168 EDDVEFNILM
-177 DSIKEVAGRLI
+177 ESIKDVAAQLI
-188 QESPNIPSEAQ
+188 QDSPHIPTEAQ

-222 LNKKQEVLGLDSL
+222 LDKKQEVLELDEL
-235 KERATKVLEGLNR
+235 KNRATKVLEGLNL
-248 ELRMLEVKNEIHD
+248 ELKMLEVKNEIQD

-290 SSETEIQEMR
+290 SSETEIEELR
-300 QKSTAKKWN
+300 QRAKTKTWDDSTAER
-309 KKASDHFEK
+309 FYK
-318 ELKKL
+318 EIKKL

-342 LLELPFESKGR
+342 MLDLPFELKGSSEI
-353 ADINLKKAENILHK
+353 DLKAATAVLDK

-387 LKGDMKSPILCLAGP
+387 LKGDMKSPIICLAGP

-414 ADALGRPY
+414 AEALGRPY

-473 SYGNGGDPS
+473 SYGTGGDPS

-525 ALLDRMEI
+525 ALLDRMEV
-533 IDVTGYTTDEKV
+533 IDVTGYTIEEKV
-545 EIAKRHLVPKQ
+545 EIARQHLVPKQ
-556 LGNHGITK
+556 LDNHGLTK

-569 AKRELKSVVE
+569 TKPVLKSLVE

-592 KIAKLIRS
+592 KVAKLIRS
-600 TAKDIAMGDVEKA
+600 TAKDVAMGNEAVPSISKEQLEK
-613 KIGKSDLETILGPS
+613 ILGPS
-627 RERDVYEGNDH
+627 RERDIYEGNAH

-661 HKGTGK
+661 AKGNGK

-675 DVMKESATIAM
+675 DVMKESATIAL
-686 AYLKA
+686 AYLKSNA
-691 NSDQVGIDAGL
+691 EQLGIDSRL
-702 FNAYDINIHV
+702 FTSYDINIHV

-727 LLTALTSLFKQQLVA
+727 LLTALTSLFTQKKVA

-773 KINTIILCDKNRR
+773 KITNILLCDKNRK

-791 EDHYIKGMT
+791 EAHYLKGMT
-800 FHYVSE
+800 FHYVQE
-806 MQEVLELAILDKKV
+806 MSEVLELAILDQKV
-820 KGAKVLEPSLKKG
+820 KGAKKLEPAKKNG